1 MTDLVIYDSAKLD
14 IMLEDIITKYPA
26 GVNSQM
32 ERSDYVMDGAW
43 LTSANIYRDTPVVSN
58 DSPHREK
65 YPFWGY
71 SASDIMQME
80 WHAEQTAGSLR
91 SYLSNRDPDASTK
104 AISRRHN
111 LLHHRMR
118 AGVAEFQRRE
128 GPGIYKVTVNYSD
141 PIYVIASSKKSA
153 KMIGGTMLLGTVTRE
168 GDPYFRADRVNV
180 ASAKTCSWY
189 NETALQ
195 SRHQEL
201 KNSLSKIKR
210 LQEKCQE
217 LNLMINSLN
226 EFGQAQVEML
236 KEGNV

>member
-1 MTDLVIYDSAKLD
+1 MTDLVIYDNIKLD
-14 IMLEDIITKYPA
+14 IMLEDIITKYPV

-32 ERSDYVMDGAW
+32 GRSDYVMSGAW
-43 LTSANIYRDTPVVSN
+43 LTSANIYRDTPTVSD

-80 WHAEQTAGSLR
+80 WYAEQRDGSLR
-91 SYLSNRDPDASTK
+91 SYLANRDQDASSK

-111 LLHHRMR
+111 ILSHRMR
-118 AGVAEFQRRE
+118 LGVTEFQRRE

-141 PIYVIASSKKSA
+141 AIYVIASSKKAA
-153 KMIGGTMLLGTVTRE
+153 KMIGGTMLLGTVTKK

-180 ASAKTCSWY
+180 ASVKTCSWY
-189 NETALQ
+189 NETALE
-195 SRHQEL
+195 SRHSEL
-201 KNSLSKIKR
+201 RNSISKIQR
-210 LQEKCQE
+210 LQEKCKE

-236 KEGNV
+236 KEGNA